1 MKFDKKL
8 LEIAAAE
15 YYAVYVERENYTIRI
30 KPENPAESCE
40 GDIVR
45 IFPTAWTMEYR
56 DDEYFENNISLAEYL
71 REQIQ
76 GIYDDLENLMPDDM
90 QTAYTENLDYINKIY
105 GRKIQ
110 EV

>member
-30 KPENPAESCE
+30 KLENPAESCE

-71 REQIQ
+71 REQIH
-76 GIYDDLENLMPDDM
+76 GIYDGLENIMPDDM
-90 QTAYTENLDYINKIY
+90 QTAYTENLDYINDY
-105 GRKIQ
+105 LRRKK
-110 EV
+110 